1 MFLPFFVCRS
11 LICSEL
17 DLLADI
23 SNMSSSSSS
32 HESILQTMPFDSGAD
47 FVHPYTTDNSSSTNP
62 SLHDDHSLHDSYP
75 PGGTPLEYD
84 RSHAHVPKVGTI
96 LVLDR
101 NTRVQVEHEVL
112 PYLNIIHPEQ
122 PPHPEDEEALP
133 NEPETQPGPT
143 VPASPLQV
151 AQPDPAKP
159 SISLE
164 LYESFLKQFPLR
176 RSERFFVLICNVRL
190 RTYILPKS

>member
-1 MFLPFFVCRS
+1 
-11 LICSEL
+11 
-17 DLLADI
+17 
-23 SNMSSSSSS
+23 MSSSFSA
-32 HESILQTMPFDSGAD
+32 HESTFDAD
-47 FVHPYTTDNSSSTNP
+47 TDLAHLYATDSSNTNP
-62 SLHDDHSLHDSYP
+62 SSHDGHSLHDSYP
-75 PGGTPLEYD
+75 PEGTPLEYD

-122 PPHPEDEEALP
+122 PPHPEDEGALP
-133 NEPETQPGPT
+133 NEPEAQLGPT
-143 VPASPLQV
+143 VPAPPLP
-151 AQPDPAKP
+151 QPDLEKP